1 MLQKGLQLKCTN
13 LLVSFL
19 WIVKSL
25 NKIVN
30 NSIVDYLEKWSLFYD
45 FQYGFRSSESTAD
58 FLTAVSDRIARAF
71 NRSGATQGVVLGISK
86 VFDIVWH
93 GGHLHKLK
101 SYGTSGQIFGLILS
115 FLSNRQLGVA
125 MYENSSQEY
134 LVKAGVTQ
142 GSICCATLFLRYTLM
157 TSLLMLSVILL
168 SMLVIT
174 LYCKCDQTS
183 DLWQQLKLT
192 SELIS
197 DPKDTLGRK
206 WLVDFNPGKTKLVL
220 FDQSS
225 NIVKQGKDG
234 TS

>member
-1 MLQKGLQLKCTN
+1 M
-13 LLVSFL
+13 
-19 WIVKSL
+19 

-30 NSIVDYLEKWSLFYD
+30 NSIVDYLEKWSLIYD
-45 FQYGFRSSESTAD
+45 FQYGYRSSQSTAD

-93 GGHLHKLK
+93 GHLHKLK

-142 GSICCATLFLRYTLM
+142 GSICCATLFLLYTLM

-174 LYCKCDQTS
+174 LYCKCDQIS

-192 SELIS
+192 SELES
-197 DPKDTLGRK
+197 DLKDTLDRK